1 MSKFNYLKLIH
12 KFQPDK
18 SINEVLLLETSPP
31 SLLSIVTHSL
41 GPGDIIRTSGK
52 FTKPTKIPGKNY
64 SKDEIVIKNADSGKG
79 EFLNSYLTTI
89 TCYSFYNNKKKNIN
103 MLL

>member
-1 MSKFNYLKLIH
+1 MSKFNYLKSIH

-79 EFLNSYLTTI
+79 ELTI
-89 TCYSFYNNKKKNIN
+89 IC
-103 MLL
+103 